1 MAAKVAPKGI
11 MGRLFR
17 VLEGLRAA
25 RGKGWTDLAVTA
37 IVVMLSTVAALF
49 LNTTTPIRFIENLT

>member
-25 RGKGWTDLAVTA
+25 RGKGWTDFAVTA

>member
-1 MAAKVAPKGI
+1 

-25 RGKGWTDLAVTA
+25 RGKGWTDFAVTA